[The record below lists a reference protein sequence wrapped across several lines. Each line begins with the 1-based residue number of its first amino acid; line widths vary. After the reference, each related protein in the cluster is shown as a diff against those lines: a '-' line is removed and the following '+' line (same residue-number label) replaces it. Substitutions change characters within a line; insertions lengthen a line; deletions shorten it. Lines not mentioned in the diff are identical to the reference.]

1 MRVMSRRGRRILV
14 LTAGVAVALLLLQ
27 DPAGAASTEPGT
39 DGERP
44 TSTLTPDREP
54 DDDVG
59 DDDRDRSVLIAVGMV
74 VAAAAIGGLLL
85 LSKP

>member
-54 DDDVG
+54 DDD
-59 DDDRDRSVLIAVGMV
+59 DRDRSVLIAVGMV